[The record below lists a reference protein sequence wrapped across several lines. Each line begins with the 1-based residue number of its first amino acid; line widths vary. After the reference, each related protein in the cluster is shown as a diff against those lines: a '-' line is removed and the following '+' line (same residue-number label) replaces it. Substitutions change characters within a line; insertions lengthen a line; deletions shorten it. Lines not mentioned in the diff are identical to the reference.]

1 MIHLD
6 KMTMRAS
13 RLGTTLQI
21 VIWTIFFLFY
31 CSSSVYGKT
40 PLKVGVYSN
49 KPTIFAD
56 QNGVA
61 QGLFIDILEH
71 IAASEDWQLEY
82 VIGNFSELL
91 DELTKGSIDL
101 LPAVAYSRV
110 RDQNIDYTFETVMAN
125 WAELYVA
132 GSSRLTSLL
141 ELQGK
146 KIAVKQGDIHFQALK
161 TMTENFNLDCRFL
174 ETDEYE
180 TVFEMLSARYADVG
194 VVNRLY
200 GNRNKIDY
208 YVKAT
213 PVIFNPIEMRY
224 AVPEGRNQQILNRID
239 SSLTAFKRDENS
251 IYYQAVNRWFVVD
264 AKRGLPKWVLYLLAA
279 IAGVTSLL
287 LGSMFLLRYQVKK
300 RTSELTRANEQ
311 LESQIEVRRRVE
323 EELRKFARIV
333 EASSDAMALV
343 DKDHRHVLVNTA
355 YLRTFG
361 IIEKDI
367 GEVFVQELFGEG
379 FFTRELQESVIT
391 CLQGQVVHVQTKPN
405 NGKNEPVNWNIT
417 LSPYHGYRGEIS
429 GYVIDIRDVTQEVE
443 LQNRLKNAQKMEAI
457 GMLAGG
463 VAHDLNNILS
473 GLVSYPDMLLV
484 NRQTDDPMTQP
495 LQTIKRSGERAA
507 AIVQDLLTLARGG
520 IGSTAPLNLND
531 IMSEYLD
538 SPEHREIIREAEGV
552 IFSLKLD
559 ETLGNVR
566 GSAAHLTKILMNLI
580 TNAVEAMPGGGRLTV
595 TTENRHLKE
604 EFIGYE
610 VVPPGDYVVI
620 RLSDTGVGMSPA
632 ELGRIFEPFYTSK
645 VMGRS
650 GTGLGMAVVW
660 GAIRDHN
667 AYIDV
672 TSELGKGTSF
682 SLYFNVTKEQLPKSE
697 DTAAES
703 PKGNGQ
709 KILVVDDMEEQRVVA
724 SEILEILGYSV
735 DAAPSGEEAVAMCQ
749 KTEYALI
756 VLDMIMP
763 GGMDG
768 LATFKKIT
776 TFKPGQKAI
785 IASGFSDTSRVR
797 KAQNLGAGPYIK
809 KPYSVNSLA
818 KAISEELH
826 SA

>member
-1 MIHLD
+1 MHKITSIAH
-6 KMTMRAS
+6 
-13 RLGTTLQI
+13 RLGKTIQI
-21 VIWTIFFLFY
+21 LICTVFFLIW
-31 CSSSVYGKT
+31 CSSALYGKT
-40 PLKVGVYSN
+40 TLKVGVYNN

-56 QNGVA
+56 QDGAA

-71 IAASEDWQLEY
+71 IAASEEWQLQY
-82 VIGNFSELL
+82 VTGSFSELL
-91 DELTKGSIDL
+91 DALTKGAIDL
-101 LPAVAYSRV
+101 LPAIAYSRE
-110 RDQNIDYTFETVMAN
+110 RDQVLDYTFETVMAN
-125 WAELYVA
+125 WAELYVS
-132 GSSRLTSLL
+132 GSSKLTSLL

-146 KIAVKQGDIHFQALK
+146 KIAVKQGDIHFKALK

-180 TVFEMLSARYADVG
+180 TVFEMLGARYADVG

-224 AVPEGRNQQILNRID
+224 AVPEGKNQQIINRID
-239 SSLTAFKRDENS
+239 SYLIAFKRDENS

-264 AKRGLPKWVLYLLAA
+264 AKHGLPKWVLYLLAA

-300 RTSELTRANEQ
+300 RTLELTRANEQ

-343 DKDHRHVLVNTA
+343 DRDHRHVLANTA
-355 YLRTFG
+355 YLRIFG
-361 IIEKDI
+361 ISEKDI
-367 GEVFVQELFGEG
+367 GGVSVQELFGET
-379 FFTRELQESVIT
+379 FFKRELQDSIST
-391 CLQGQVVHVQTKPN
+391 CLQGKVVHVQTKPDN
-405 NGKNEPVNWNIT
+405 INIEPVNWNIT
-417 LSPYHGYRGEIS
+417 LSPYHGYGGEMS

-484 NRQTDDPMTQP
+484 NRQSDDPMTQP

-520 IGSTAPLNLND
+520 IGTTAPLNLNA
-531 IMSEYLD
+531 IISEYLD
-538 SPEHREIIREAEGV
+538 SPEHREIIRQAEGI
-552 IFSLKLD
+552 IFSVKLD
-559 ETLGNVR
+559 ETLCNVR

-580 TNAVEAMPGGGRLTV
+580 TNAVEAMPGGGKLTI
-595 TTENRHLKE
+595 TTENRQLDKE
-604 EFIGYE
+604 FVGYE
-610 VVPPGDYVVI
+610 VVPPGSYVVI
-620 RLSDTGVGMSPA
+620 RLTDTGVGMSTV
-632 ELGRIFEPFYTSK
+632 ELSRIFEPFYTSK
-645 VMGRS
+645 IMGRS

-672 TSELGKGTSF
+672 TSRLGKGTRF
-682 SLYFNVTKEQLPKSE
+682 SLYFKATKDLLPKAE
-697 DTAAES
+697 DAVAEN
-703 PKGNGQ
+703 PKGDGQ
-709 KILVVDDMEEQRVVA
+709 KILVVDDMEEQRAVA
-724 SEILEILGYSV
+724 SQILEILGYSV
-735 DAAPSGEEAVAMCQ
+735 DVAPSGEEAVAMCQ
-749 KTEYALI
+749 KAEYALI

-768 LATFKKIT
+768 LATYEKIA
-776 TFKPGQKAI
+776 TFRPGQKAV
-785 IASGFSDTSRVR
+785 IASGFSDTSSVR
-797 KAQNLGAGPYIK
+797 KAQDLGAGPYIK

-818 KAISEELH
+818 KIISEELH
-826 SA
+826 AA

>member
-1 MIHLD
+1 LEKI
-6 KMTMRAS
+6 TIIAYRF
-13 RLGTTLQI
+13 GTTLQI
-21 VIWTIFFLFY
+21 AICTFFFLIY
-31 CSSSVYGKT
+31 CSSPLYGKT
-40 PLKVGVYSN
+40 TLKVGVYNN
-49 KPTIFAD
+49 KPTIFVD
-56 QNGVA
+56 QDGVA
-61 QGLFIDILEH
+61 DGLFVDILEH
-71 IAASEDWQLEY
+71 IAAREEWQLEY
-82 VIGNFSELL
+82 VTGSFSELL
-91 DELTKGSIDL
+91 DKLIKGSIDL
-101 LPAVAYSRV
+101 MPAIAYSRG
-110 RDQNIDYTFETVMAN
+110 RDQDIDYTFETVMAN
-125 WAELYVA
+125 WAELYVS
-132 GSSRLTSLL
+132 GSSKLTSLL

-161 TMTENFNLDCRFL
+161 TMTENFNLNCRFL

-224 AVPEGRNQQILNRID
+224 AVPEGRNQQIINRID
-239 SSLTAFKRDENS
+239 SYLTSFKRDENS

-264 AKRGLPKWVLYLLAA
+264 TKRGLPKWILYLLAA

-300 RTSELTRANEQ
+300 RTFELTRANEQ

-323 EELRKFARIV
+323 GELRKFARIV

-361 IIEKDI
+361 ITDKDI
-367 GEVFVQELFGEG
+367 VGVSLQELFGEA
-379 FFTRELQESVIT
+379 FFTRELKESVIT
-391 CLQGQVVHVQTKPN
+391 CLQGKVVHVQTKPD
-405 NGKNEPVNWNIT
+405 NGKNERVNWNIT
-417 LSPYHGYRGEIS
+417 LSPYHSYRDKIS
-429 GYVIDIRDVTQEVE
+429 GYVIDIRDVTQEVK

-520 IGSTAPLNLND
+520 IGSTVPFNLND
-531 IMSEYLD
+531 IISEYLD
-538 SPEHREIIREAEGV
+538 SPEHREIIREAEGI
-552 IFSLKLD
+552 IFSVKLD
-559 ETLGNVR
+559 ETLCNVR

-580 TNAVEAMPGGGRLTV
+580 TNAVEAMPGGGRLTI
-595 TTENRHLKE
+595 TTENRHLKNQ
-604 EFIGYE
+604 FIGYE
-610 VVPPGDYVVI
+610 VVPPGNYVVI
-620 RLSDTGVGMSPA
+620 RLTDTGVGMSPA
-632 ELGRIFEPFYTSK
+632 ELSRIFEPFYTSK

-682 SLYFNVTKEQLPKSE
+682 SLYFHATKDLLPKAE
-697 DTAAES
+697 DTAADS

-709 KILVVDDMEEQRVVA
+709 KILVVDDMKEQRAVA
-724 SEILEILGYSV
+724 SEILEVLGYSV
-735 DAAPSGEEAVAMCQ
+735 DVAPSGEEAVAMCQ

-768 LATFKKIT
+768 LATYEKIS
-776 TFKPGQKAI
+776 TFKPGQKAV
-785 IASGFSDTSRVR
+785 IASGFSDTSSVR
-797 KAQNLGAGPYIK
+797 KAQDLGAGPYIK

-818 KAISEELH
+818 KAIAEELR
-826 SA
+826 AA